1 MELFTPEVGLIFW
14 MLIPFLVVFYVLAKF
29 AWPAILKG
37 VEKRNQF
44 IDESLIAARQAR
56 EDLARVKADSDAILE
71 QARKDQAVILAEAA
85 KSRDKIVEAAKDK
98 AGEEA
103 AKIIE
108 SAREQINMEKEDA
121 IRQIRREVALL
132 SVDIA
137 EKVLRVNLDEKKEQ
151 MSMIDRL
158 LDEINIPKS

>member
-14 MLIPFLVVFYVLAKF
+14 MLIPFLVVFFVLAKY

-37 VEKRNQF
+37 VEKRNNY
-44 IDESLIAARQAR
+44 IDESLLAAKQAH
-56 EDLARVKADSDAILE
+56 EELANVKADSEALIGKAQKE
-71 QARKDQAVILAEAA
+71 QAQILAEAT
-85 KSRDKIVEAAKDK
+85 KSRDTIIDGAKKK
-98 AGEEA
+98 AEEEA

-108 SAREQINMEKEDA
+108 NAREQIMLEKEDA

-137 EKVLRVNLDEKKEQ
+137 EKVLRGKLDEKNEQ
-151 MSMIDRL
+151 MNMIDRL

>member
-71 QARKDQAVILAEAA
+71 QARKDQAAILAEAA
-85 KSRDKIVEAAKDK
+85 KSRDKIVEVAKDK